1 MMLARVPEDVGE
13 DTEPA
18 RELRA
23 LRRLR
28 HPRRQAG
35 ACPAGAGPRAGCG
48 GGSAELVDAE

>member
-1 MMLARVPEDVGE
+1 MMLARVPEDIGE

-28 HPRRQAG
+28 HGR
-35 ACPAGAGPRAGCG
+35 
-48 GGSAELVDAE
+48 LINLD

>member
-1 MMLARVPEDVGE
+1 MHARVPEDVGE

-28 HPRRQAG
+28 HTGQAG
-35 ACPAGAGPRAGCG
+35 GSLGERPPWPG
-48 GGSAELVDAE
+48 GRSP